1 MEFDCKITQ
10 SSIYSSRPEI
20 TLIVIEADSFD
31 EARRKLQ
38 DEAVSIDSSSTVK
51 LVEDIQIKVNEKWI
65 FV

>member
-10 SSIYSSRPEI
+10 SSLYPSSLET

-38 DEAVSIDSSSTVK
+38 DEAVSIDSSSMVK
-51 LVEDIQIKVNEKWI
+51 LVEDVQIKVNGKWV